1 VIGKTQAEDQEIALI
16 TPQFSAF
23 RVSTYQFQVTPQRFQ
38 VIFESAPH
46 VELQD
51 AVSKIFQE
59 LLPHTPVQQLGI
71 NRSAHFSVGSEEMRN
86 AIGRKLAP
94 PEPWGMWSEEWKD
107 RLPPNRCGMISLS
120 VQESIPGDLHQR
132 RVTATIQPSALI
144 KELSGI
150 FIVINDNYILTENT
164 GFAAA
169 SILTEKFESS
179 VQRSEWII
187 NQTMQLKDKVHV

>member
-1 VIGKTQAEDQEIALI
+1 
-16 TPQFSAF
+16 
-23 RVSTYQFQVTPQRFQ
+23 
-38 VIFESAPH
+38 
-46 VELQD
+46 
-51 AVSKIFQE
+51 
-59 LLPHTPVQQLGI
+59 
-71 NRSAHFSVGSEEMRN
+71 
-86 AIGRKLAP
+86 
-94 PEPWGMWSEEWKD
+94 
-107 RLPPNRCGMISLS
+107 MISLS

>member
-1 VIGKTQAEDQEIALI
+1 M
-16 TPQFSAF
+16 
-23 RVSTYQFQVTPQRFQ
+23 
-38 VIFESAPH
+38 FESAPH

-51 AVSKIFQE
+51 AVTKIFQE

-94 PEPWGMWSEEWKD
+94 HEPWGMWSEEWKD
-107 RLPPNRCGMISLS
+107 RLLPNRGGMVSLS
-120 VQESIPGDLHQR
+120 VQESFPVDPLQR
-132 RVTATIQPSALI
+132 RITANVQPSALI
-144 KELSGI
+144 NDLSGI
-150 FIVINDNYILTENT
+150 FIAINDNYILTEST

-169 SILTEKFESS
+169 SLLTEKFESS

-187 NQTMQLKDKVHV
+187 NQIMRLKDMVHV